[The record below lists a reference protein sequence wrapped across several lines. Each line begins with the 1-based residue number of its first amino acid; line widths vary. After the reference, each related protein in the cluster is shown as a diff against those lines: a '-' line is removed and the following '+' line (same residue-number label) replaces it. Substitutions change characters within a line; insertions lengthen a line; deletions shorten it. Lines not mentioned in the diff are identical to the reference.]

1 MNGEVTVR
9 EVMNREYVGASE
21 SDDLLETTEL
31 VIREDQH
38 PILVLRGNEP
48 VGVATDRDILAYVVD
63 GGDPSTA
70 TIGDVMREAIP
81 TVEPDASLPEARD
94 KMAARSAEFLV
105 VTAGGEPQ
113 GTLTEHDIL
122 SSARLESESTESPEA
137 VPQVAT
143 TGEQAT
149 AEDRNVESAAEDT
162 FDEQGICSACGT
174 LTRNLA
180 SFNGQLLCADC
191 RDV

>member
-31 VIREDQH
+31 LIREEQQ

-48 VGVATDRDILAYVVD
+48 VGVATDRDVLAYIVD
-63 GGDPSTA
+63 GGDPDTA
-70 TIGDVMREAIP
+70 TVGDVMRESIP
-81 TVEPDASLPEARD
+81 TVDPDASLPEARD
-94 KMAARSAEFLV
+94 RMATRSAEFLLV
-105 VTAGGEPQ
+105 MADGEPL

-122 SSARLESESTESPEA
+122 STARLESESTA
-137 VPQVAT
+137 VVEEGRQVAT
-143 TGEQAT
+143 TGQEAT
-149 AEDRNVESAAEDT
+149 TDGMESAAEDS
-162 FDEQGICSACGT
+162 FDSQGICSACGT
-174 LTRNLA
+174 LTRELA

>member
-1 MNGEVTVR
+1 MKSEVTVR

-31 VIREDQH
+31 LIREDQH

-48 VGVATDRDILAYVVD
+48 VGVATDRDILAYIVD
-63 GGDPSTA
+63 GGDPAAAS
-70 TIGDVMREAIP
+70 IGDVMREAIP
-81 TVEPDASLPEARD
+81 TVDPDARLPEARD
-94 KMAARSAEFLV
+94 RMASRSAEFLL
-105 VTAGGEPQ
+105 VTEDGEPL

-122 SSARLESESTESPEA
+122 STARLESETTET
-137 VPQVAT
+137 VDQVQQVAT
-143 TGEQAT
+143 TGREAAT
-149 AEDRNVESAAEDT
+149 EGTESAAADT
-162 FDEQGICSACGT
+162 FDNQGICSACST
-174 LTRNLA
+174 FTRDLA

>member
-31 VIREDQH
+31 LIREEQQS
-38 PILVLRGNEP
+38 ILVLRGNEP
-48 VGVATDRDILAYVVD
+48 VGVATDRDVLAYIVD
-63 GGDPSTA
+63 GGDPDTA
-70 TIGDVMREAIP
+70 TVGDVMRESIP
-81 TVEPDASLPEARD
+81 TVDPDATLPEARD
-94 KMAARSAEFLV
+94 RMATRSAEFLLV
-105 VTAGGEPQ
+105 MADGEPL

-122 SSARLESESTESPEA
+122 STARLESESTEVVEE
-137 VPQVAT
+137 VRQVAT
-143 TGEQAT
+143 TGQEAT
-149 AEDRNVESAAEDT
+149 TDGMESAAEDS
-162 FDEQGICSACGT
+162 FDSQGICSACGT
-174 LTRNLA
+174 LTRELA

>member
-31 VIREDQH
+31 LIREEQH
-38 PILVLRGNEP
+38 AILVLRGNEP
-48 VGVATDRDILAYVVD
+48 VGVATDRDVLAYIVD
-63 GGDPSTA
+63 GSDPDTA
-70 TIGDVMREAIP
+70 TVGDVMRESIP
-81 TVEPDASLPEARD
+81 TVDPDAGLPEARD
-94 KMAARSAEFLV
+94 RMATRSAEFLLV
-105 VTAGGEPQ
+105 MADGEPL

-122 SSARLESESTESPEA
+122 STARLESESTEVVEE
-137 VPQVAT
+137 VRQVAT
-143 TGEQAT
+143 TGQEAT
-149 AEDRNVESAAEDT
+149 TDGMESAAEDS
-162 FDEQGICSACGT
+162 FDSQGICSACGT
-174 LTRNLA
+174 LTRELA